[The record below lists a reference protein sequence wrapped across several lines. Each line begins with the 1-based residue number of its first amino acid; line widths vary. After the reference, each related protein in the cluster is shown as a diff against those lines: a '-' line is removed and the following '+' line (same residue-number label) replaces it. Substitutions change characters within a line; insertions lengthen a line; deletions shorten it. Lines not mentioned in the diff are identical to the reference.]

1 MKAYFLK
8 DFKLFLKSFSSESI
22 VVISYYIMGDSMNKI
37 IDICLVFWNFIMS
50 SFSYV
55 MGGSDNL
62 LIMLLVVM
70 IIDYL
75 TGICKAIINKKL
87 NSIVG
92 LKGIIKK
99 FGYLLIIALSV
110 LIDKILG
117 DPSAISALVIYF
129 FIANEGISILE
140 NWGQMGLPLP
150 SKLKEIFEQL
160 KKDND
165 I

>member
-22 VVISYYIMGDSMNKI
+22 VVISYYIMGDSMNKV

-55 MGGSDNL
+55 MGGIDNL
-62 LIMLLVVM
+62 LIMFLVVM

-117 DPSAISALVIYF
+117 DSSAISALVIYF

>member
-1 MKAYFLK
+1 
-8 DFKLFLKSFSSESI
+8 
-22 VVISYYIMGDSMNKI
+22 
-37 IDICLVFWNFIMS
+37 MS